1 MEKTMNR
8 YKLEFNEDG
17 YLIGFCTVL
26 GDDYDYYGQMADFPN
41 ACSGWTKF
49 ADGKFVEDKEKKEEI
64 IAETTKESEIADL
77 TSQLESSNDDM
88 LGFLEDLGSLTNP
101 LTFISDLISLAKK
114 YATLIANRKSIREQ
128 IEELKK

>member
-1 MEKTMNR
+1 MSYTVNTDNNGYILSVAHTAKDNVQLN
-8 YKLEFNEDG
+8 LEEMDLNHLNAYQLIDGKATLNEDK
-17 YLIGFCTVL
+17 LAELV
-26 GDDYDYYGQMADFPN
+26 A
-41 ACSGWTKF
+41 
-49 ADGKFVEDKEKKEEI
+49 EEEEREKEFEI
-64 IAETTKESEIADL
+64 SDL

-128 IEELKK
+128 IEQLRK

>member
-1 MEKTMNR
+1 MSYTVNTDNNGYIVSVAHTAKDSVELN
-8 YKLEFNEDG
+8 LEEMDLNHLNAYQLIDRKAVLNEDK
-17 YLIGFCTVL
+17 LAELV
-26 GDDYDYYGQMADFPN
+26 AEEEER
-41 ACSGWTKF
+41 
-49 ADGKFVEDKEKKEEI
+49 GKEF
-64 IAETTKESEIADL
+64 EIADL

-128 IEELKK
+128 IEKLRK

>member
-1 MEKTMNR
+1 MAINK
-8 YKLEFNEDG
+8 YKMILDENG
-17 YLIGFCTVL
+17 YIKGFYTVEE
-26 GDDYDYYGQMADFPN
+26 DYDYEGQMSEFPEV
-41 ACSGWTKF
+41 CDGWTKCEN
-49 ADGKFVEDKEKKEEI
+49 GVLVEDLEKKEEI
-64 IAETTKESEIADL
+64 ITNIEKEIEIADL
-77 TSQLESSNDDM
+77 TSRLESSNDDM